1 MRIAENLHNHKA
13 ADQLLKNPYKTVT
26 SKMNMTAAALRI
38 NTLDGENFELIES
51 IKTKEKIATK
61 ANRETND
68 GGAVKNQRLLI
79 CILLSYG

>member
-1 MRIAENLHNHKA
+1 
-13 ADQLLKNPYKTVT
+13 
-26 SKMNMTAAALRI
+26 MNMTAAALRI

-68 GGAVKNQRLLI
+68 GGAVKNQK
-79 CILLSYG
+79 LSEATIDGMTVQPISSNPKAKSELNIP